1 MLITLEDKQ
10 GVSLS
15 AGTVLLFGKLW
26 ENRKAHRPTPSVSTA
41 RRCSVDSLVLSRS
54 LWILHE
60 LLISLSLS
68 AVFTRTFF
76 LL

>member
-15 AGTVLLFGKLW
+15 AGTVLLSGKLW
-26 ENRKAHRPTPSVSTA
+26 ENRSVSTA